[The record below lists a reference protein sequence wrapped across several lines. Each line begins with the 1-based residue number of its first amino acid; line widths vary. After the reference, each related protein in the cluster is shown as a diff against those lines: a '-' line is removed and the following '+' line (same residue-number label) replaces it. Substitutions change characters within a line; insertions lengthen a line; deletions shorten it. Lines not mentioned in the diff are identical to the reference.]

1 MYVNAWLNQFPDR
14 PGNYPSGGPIARNKK
29 IWRNIAK
36 SIDVFAPDIYL
47 SDFEG
52 VCKEYATEG
61 NPLFIPEARRDPV
74 TASNAFYAF
83 GKYGAIGF
91 SPFGIE
97 GLMEDTR
104 QKQDKELLEQL
115 QIDVLYLHK
124 HRNRKIPQRNI

>member
-1 MYVNAWLNQFPDR
+1 MEEIL
-14 PGNYPSGGPIARNKK
+14 
-29 IWRNIAK
+29 AK

-83 GKYGAIGF
+83 GKYGPIGF

-115 QIDVLYLHK
+115 QIDVLAFTSIETGKYLK
-124 HRNRKIPQRNI
+124 ETYKILKNMQKIIFSI